1 LLLVTAIADKQTA
14 VRVPYI
20 RVFGR
25 TYLYGRKVKLP
36 ALALLAVRDVILLP
50 FFRKVSHSLPTREA
64 ISKICVCKLDH
75 LGDLLMLTPFLD
87 AVRRSLPEAKITLVV
102 GSWCRE
108 LADVLRRGGLI
119 DDLVCYTP
127 FSLNKTKANVFVRVT
142 KSCVELVPALR
153 MLRRRRFDLFV
164 DMRPYFPCAW
174 FLAMLS
180 GAKLRAGFGLRGMA
194 DTFHIIVP
202 YSMSKRLGQLYLD
215 ALPSITGAGLIYR
228 KPILPS
234 MQQQVAPA
242 NAFRLPSR
250 YLAVQLSS
258 RERARNITSSLWEN
272 IISSLASNFSIVL
285 LGLADD
291 QRYPKIEGRTDVV
304 SLIGKTTVTDF
315 LVIIEGSVGVV
326 SVDSF
331 AAHVGIAYSRTVAVL
346 MVEPYS
352 QHRSYPA
359 NNPNLGLFPGLD
371 GVEKPVAKFFSIHQ
385 QEVGPKSAPTFSL

>member
-1 LLLVTAIADKQTA
+1 M
-14 VRVPYI
+14 PYI

-36 ALALLAVRDVILLP
+36 ALALLAVRDVIILP
-50 FFRKVSHSLPTREA
+50 FFKKVGHCLPTREA
-64 ISKICVCKLDH
+64 ITEICVCKLDH
-75 LGDLLMLTPFLD
+75 LGDLLMLTPFLE
-87 AVRRSLPEAKITLVV
+87 ALRRGLPEAKVTLVV

-108 LADVLRRGGLI
+108 LADILQRGGLI
-119 DDLVCYTP
+119 DYRVCYTP

-142 KSCVELVPALR
+142 KSCAELVLALR
-153 MLRRRRFDLFV
+153 LLRRRRFDLFV

-174 FLAMLS
+174 LLGMLS

-194 DTFHIIVP
+194 DTFHTIVP

-215 ALPSITGAGLIYR
+215 ALPSITGTGLIYK

-234 MQQQVAPA
+234 LQQQVAPA
-242 NAFRLPSR
+242 KAFRLPSR

-258 RERARNITSSLWEN
+258 RERARNITSSLWEK
-272 IISSLASNFSIVL
+272 ILSSLASNFSIVL

-291 QRYPKIEGRTDVV
+291 QRYPKLEGRSDAL

-315 LVIIEGSVGVV
+315 LAIIEGSVGVV

-346 MVEPYS
+346 MVGPYS
-352 QHRSYPA
+352 QPRSYPA
-359 NNPNLGLFPGLD
+359 NNPDLKLFPARD
-371 GVEKPVAKFFSIHQ
+371 GVETTIAKFFAIHLE
-385 QEVGPKSAPTFSL
+385 EVESKATTTLSL

>member
-1 LLLVTAIADKQTA
+1 
-14 VRVPYI
+14 VPYI

-25 TYLYGRKVKLP
+25 TYLYGRKVKIP
-36 ALALLAVRDVILLP
+36 ALALLAVRDVIILP
-50 FFRKVSHSLPTREA
+50 FFKKTSHCLPTREA
-64 ISKICVCKLDH
+64 ITEICVCKLDH
-75 LGDLLMLTPFLD
+75 LGDLLMLTPFLE
-87 AVRRSLPEAKITLVV
+87 AVRRGLPEAKITLVV

-108 LADVLRRGGLI
+108 LAEILRRGGLI
-119 DDLVCYTP
+119 DYLVCYTP

-142 KSCVELVPALR
+142 KSCGELVPALR
-153 MLRRRRFDLFV
+153 LLRKRRFDLFV

-174 FLAMLS
+174 LLAMLS

-215 ALPSITGAGLIYR
+215 ALPSITGTGLTYR

-234 MQQQVAPA
+234 MQQHVAPA

-258 RERARNITSSLWEN
+258 RERARNIDSALWEK
-272 IISSLASNFSIVL
+272 ILSSLASNFSIVL

-291 QRYPKIEGRTDVV
+291 QRYPKLEGRADVL

-315 LVIIEGSVGVV
+315 LAIIEGSVGVV

-331 AAHVGIAYSRTVAVL
+331 AAHVGLAYSRSVAVL
-346 MVEPYS
+346 MVKPYS
-352 QHRSYPA
+352 QQRSYPA
-359 NNPNLGLFPGLD
+359 NNSNLRLFPGRD
-371 GVEKPVAKFFSIHQ
+371 RVEESIARFFSPRGAMTGKIRAPEEN
-385 QEVGPKSAPTFSL
+385 EVKST

>member
-1 LLLVTAIADKQTA
+1 LLLVTAIADKETA

-36 ALALLAVRDVILLP
+36 ALALLAVRDVIILP
-50 FFRKVSHSLPTREA
+50 FFKKVSHCLPTREA
-64 ISKICVCKLDH
+64 ITEICVCKLDH
-75 LGDLLMLTPFLD
+75 LGDLLMLTPFLE
-87 AVRRSLPEAKITLVV
+87 AVRRSLPEAKVTLVV

-108 LADVLRRGGLI
+108 LADILRRDGLI
-119 DDLVCYTP
+119 DYLVCYTP
-127 FSLNKTKANVFVRVT
+127 FSLNKTRANVFVRV
-142 KSCVELVPALR
+142 KKACVELVPALR
-153 MLRRRRFDLFV
+153 LLRQRRFDLFV

-174 FLAMLS
+174 LLAMLS

-202 YSMSKRLGQLYLD
+202 YSMSKRLGQLYLN
-215 ALPSITGAGLIYR
+215 ALPSITGPGLIYR

-234 MQQQVAPA
+234 MQQQVASA

-258 RERARNITSSLWEN
+258 REKARNITSALWEK
-272 IISSLASNFSIVL
+272 IVSSLASDFSIVL

-291 QRYPKIEGRTDVV
+291 QRYPKLEGRGDVL
-304 SLIGKTTVTDF
+304 SLIGKTSISDF
-315 LVIIEGSVGVV
+315 LAIIEGSVGVI

-331 AAHVGIAYSRTVAVL
+331 AAHVGLAYSRAVAVL
-346 MVEPYS
+346 MVDPYS
-352 QHRSYPA
+352 QQRSYPA
-359 NNPNLGLFPGLD
+359 NNSNLGLFPGRD
-371 GVEKPVAKFFSIHQ
+371 GVEKSIAQFFSLPQ
-385 QEVGPKSAPTFSL
+385 QETIVKSTAAV